1 VSAPPAVYEV
11 HARALGGGRA
21 EVDAGSETIAFDAS
35 WATEPTGLPGPAE
48 LLASAFAACVLKN
61 VERAGQLL
69 PFRYQ
74 HAEVDVVAR
83 RQDTPPKFVEITYEL
98 RLVTDEPERRVELLH
113 RNLREYG
120 TVFNTLAAVCA
131 VDGRVVA
138 VAPSPDSDSP

>member
-1 VSAPPAVYEV
+1 M
-11 HARALGGGRA
+11 
-21 EVDAGSETIAFDAS
+21 
-35 WATEPTGLPGPAE
+35 
-48 LLASAFAACVLKN
+48 
-61 VERAGQLL
+61 ERAGQLL

-98 RLVTDEPERRVELLH
+98 RLVTDESERRVELLH

-138 VAPSPDSDSP
+138 VAPPSDLS